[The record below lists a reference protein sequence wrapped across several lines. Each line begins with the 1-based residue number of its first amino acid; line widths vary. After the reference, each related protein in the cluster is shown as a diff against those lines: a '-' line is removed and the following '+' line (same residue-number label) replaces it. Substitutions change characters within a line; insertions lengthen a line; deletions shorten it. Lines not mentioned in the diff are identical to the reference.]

1 MLKDKYPVHHDNQ
14 CTNLDLSFTMK
25 KENAICYVGGYIIAS
40 LKKQE
45 GNEELL
51 VGLDTFI
58 EKDTHEVAAIA
69 TSAAWVEEVNR
80 GGLTRITEEAYKYF
94 VAMEGS
100 VRSHLILS
108 KAHVMDNTT
117 NNRIKQEVFADS
129 NVQFGWCLTGIIL
142 KVQEDA
148 AEELLEM
155 CIDKLLTIRGHSF
168 ADSIQEMFKQ
178 QAKKSTLKAK
188 ALRKAV
194 Q

>member
-14 CTNLDLSFTMK
+14 CTNLNLSFTMK

-51 VGLDTFI
+51 VSLDTFI

-80 GGLTRITEEAYKYF
+80 GGLTRITEEAYQFF

-117 NNRIKQEVFADS
+117 KNRIKQEVFADS

-155 CIDKLLTIRGHSF
+155 CIDKWLTIRGHSF

-178 QAKKSTLKAK
+178 QAKKGTSKAK

>member
-80 GGLTRITEEAYKYF
+80 GGLTRITEEAYQFF

-117 NNRIKQEVFADS
+117 KNRIKQEVFADS

-155 CIDKLLTIRGHSF
+155 CIDKWLTIRGHSF

-178 QAKKSTLKAK
+178 QANKGTSKAK